1 MDSRFC
7 RIKTGSMARYLE
19 SIQCSQER
27 KEKRKMKTA
36 LMTLL
41 FALFG
46 TAAMAQTHFSDPL
59 LELRLHPN
67 PTAHYVEVSLQAP
80 AGAVQLEIFNL
91 LGHRVMPGTTLRS
104 DGRSFSV
111 PLEVRQLPA
120 GIYLVRISQGNHTAV
135 RRLTVQH

>member
-1 MDSRFC
+1 
-7 RIKTGSMARYLE
+7 
-19 SIQCSQER
+19 
-27 KEKRKMKTA
+27 MKTA
-36 LMTLL
+36 LITLL
-41 FALFG
+41 FTLFG
-46 TAAMAQTHFSDPL
+46 TAAMAQAHFSDPL

-67 PTAHYVEVSLQAP
+67 PAAHYVEVSLQAP

-120 GIYLVRISQGNHTAV
+120 GIYLVRISQGNQTAV